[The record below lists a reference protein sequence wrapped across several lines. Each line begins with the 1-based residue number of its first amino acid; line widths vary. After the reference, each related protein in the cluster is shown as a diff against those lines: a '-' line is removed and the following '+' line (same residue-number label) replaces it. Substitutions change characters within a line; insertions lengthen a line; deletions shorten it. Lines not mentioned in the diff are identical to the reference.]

1 MAITAIS
8 ADLAQRIHEFVRHGI
23 DIHAGRP
30 QAPESKFWAGL
41 VGAGSEL
48 WLDTGDIGAAEKLWC
63 KEFTALTTNNTLLNK
78 EIQTGYYDKLVAE
91 AAGIL
96 GGLDTKT
103 KILEIAFI
111 LNARHGLRLVQR
123 FGGMVSVELHTDLAD
138 EIDAAVA
145 YGKRYFAICPTNFI
159 VKVPLTAS
167 GLIATRRLREAGI
180 PVNFTLGFSARHNHF
195 AAAIARPSYV
205 NVFLGRL
212 NAYVKD
218 NKLGSGD
225 MVGEKALLASQKE
238 VAAFGGPRGKT
249 RQIAA
254 SLRGAGQIRDL
265 AGCDVYTMPTAVAE
279 AALKELDGKF
289 TSRRGEIY
297 KVEFAPAAANAR
309 TSTLWDVTPAERAV
323 AADLAANMPA
333 TAADLVARCK
343 AAGCGDIFPV
353 LSDADRKRITADGK
367 IPKHEAWAERIAKGE
382 LAIDT
387 MLNLAGL
394 ASFVVDEAALDA
406 RIQKNMGS

>member
-1 MAITAIS
+1 
-8 ADLAQRIHEFVRHGI
+8 
-23 DIHAGRP
+23 
-30 QAPESKFWAGL
+30 
-41 VGAGSEL
+41 
-48 WLDTGDIGAAEKLWC
+48 
-63 KEFTALTTNNTLLNK
+63 
-78 EIQTGYYDKLVAE
+78 
-91 AAGIL
+91 
-96 GGLDTKT
+96 
-103 KILEIAFI
+103 
-111 LNARHGLRLVQR
+111 
-123 FGGMVSVELHTDLAD
+123 
-138 EIDAAVA
+138 
-145 YGKRYFAICPTNFI
+145 
-159 VKVPLTAS
+159 
-167 GLIATRRLREAGI
+167 
-180 PVNFTLGFSARHNHF
+180 
-195 AAAIARPSYV
+195 
-205 NVFLGRL
+205 
-212 NAYVKD
+212 
-218 NKLGSGD
+218 
-225 MVGEKALLASQKE
+225 
-238 VAAFGGPRGKT
+238 
-249 RQIAA
+249 
-254 SLRGAGQIRDL
+254 
-265 AGCDVYTMPTAVAE
+265 MPTAVAE